1 MLKALLTRLLVFAA
15 FTIGCTGGSARQRAA
30 DGPPPVSQAGDFPF
44 EQALAHDN
52 GFKPTGGLE
61 RISDNL
67 YRYKD
72 CANVY
77 IVKSGDKALLVDFG
91 TGDVLERLGEIGV
104 ETVEEV
110 LLTHHHR
117 DQAQG
122 LVDLGEYDFSVTV
135 PVAEAIYFEDV
146 ENFWDNVKIYINYD
160 CRSHWNTI
168 RRSIRVDRKV
178 AGGDSFNWRGIR
190 FDVVHSPGSSV
201 GAVSYLAEIDG
212 RKVAFSGD
220 LISAPGKVTNWF
232 DLHWNYYGFTQGIDA
247 SEESFT
253 RVLEQRP
260 DVLLPSHG
268 GTISDPAAAMA
279 ANSKI
284 YAELREMLP
293 PNELHRQQR
302 EVRELSPHLAYIGK
316 NCYGLVSSSGKA
328 LLWDY
333 GYVEQSMVEEF
344 ERRFNV
350 KQIDVVT
357 FSHYHDDHIIR
368 AYELWGTDS
377 TEIWIFENML
387 EVFEHPERFKLPCLV
402 PFPIKADRVLRD
414 REKIQWEEY
423 ELEFIHL
430 PGQTEYH
437 QALLV
442 EVDGRKVMFTGDNTW
457 NKAEPEK
464 VRNGP
469 LVPHNVYF
477 LDGGFITCA
486 QRMLE
491 YAPDMVC
498 PAHTEEYYPT
508 REDLEGFLG
517 WAKNVRTVMT
527 GLIDQPDPNFGMDY
541 LWCRFH
547 PFRSQPETGEP
558 FTVEVLLR
566 NHLFTNAEVR
576 VELKLPEGLGCAFPV
591 RTLTIGAK
599 KQVAVPFVLTAGP
612 EMSGRQVITADIT
625 IDGRRIGEYAEALV
639 DL

>member
-1 MLKALLTRLLVFAA
+1 MKNSLLTSLLALS
-15 FTIGCTGGSARQRAA
+15 TLLIGCSAGPAKTQADGDAPPIRAA
-30 DGPPPVSQAGDFPF
+30 ENFPF
-44 EQALAHDN
+44 EQSLTHER
-52 GFKPTGGLE
+52 GFKPTGELE
-61 RISDNL
+61 KISDNL
-67 YRYKD
+67 YRYED

-77 IVKSGDKALLVDFG
+77 IVKSGDAALLIDFG
-91 TGDVLERLGEIGV
+91 TGDVIDRLSEIGV
-104 ETVEEV
+104 ERVEEV

-122 LVDLGEYDFSVTV
+122 LVDLGEYDFNVTV
-135 PVAEAIYFEDV
+135 PAAEALYFEDV
-146 ENFWDNVKIYINYD
+146 ENFWDKVKIHINYN

-178 AGGDSFNWRGIR
+178 AGGDSFTWRGIT
-190 FDVVHSPGSSV
+190 FQVVHSQGSSV
-201 GAVSYLAEIDG
+201 GAVSYVAQIDG
-212 RKVAFSGD
+212 RTVVFSGD
-220 LISAPGKVTNWF
+220 LISGTGKVTNWF
-232 DLHWNYYGFTQGIDA
+232 DLHWAYYGFTQGINA
-247 SEESFT
+247 SEKAFE
-253 RVLEQRP
+253 RVMEHKP
-260 DVLLPSHG
+260 DILLPSHG
-268 GTISDPAAAMA
+268 ESISDPAAAIA
-279 ANSKI
+279 ANIGI
-284 YAELREMLP
+284 YDKLREMLP
-293 PNELHRQQR
+293 PNELHRQQH
-302 EVRELSPHLAYIGK
+302 EVREILPHLAYIGK
-316 NCYGLVSSSGKA
+316 NCYGLVSESGKA

-333 GYVEQSMVEEF
+333 GYVERGMVGEF
-344 ERRFNV
+344 KKRFNV
-350 KQIDVVT
+350 DRIDAVS
-357 FSHYHDDHIIR
+357 FSHYHDDHNIR
-368 AYELWGTDS
+368 AYELMRSDS

-387 EVFEHPERFKLPCLV
+387 EVFEHPERFKLPCLI
-402 PFPIKADRVLRD
+402 PFPIKADRVLHD

-423 ELEFIHL
+423 TLEFIYL

-442 EVDGRKVMFTGDNTW
+442 EIDGQKVMFTGDNTW

-469 LVPHNVYF
+469 VVPHNVYF

-527 GLIDQPDPNFGMDY
+527 ELIDQPDPNFGMDY
-541 LWCRFH
+541 NWCRFH
-547 PFRSQPETGEP
+547 PFRSQPEPGEEI
-558 FTVEVLLR
+558 TVDLMLR
-566 NHLFTNAEVR
+566 NHLFTDSEVK
-576 VELKLPEGLGCAFPV
+576 VELKLPEGFSCAHPV

-599 KQVAVPFVLTAGP
+599 KQVAVPFVLTAAPG
-612 EMSGRQVITADIT
+612 MSGRQVITADIT